1 MILTLLKL
9 STFLTVFFL
18 GCSGD
23 QVNRHSQDDETCS
36 WNDIHCYQD
45 PNLKEI
51 SIDLG
56 YGENETF
63 LAYIPPDVS
72 TFYGDK
78 PFSRKAVAPKF
89 NGQFGKFIN
98 LSPDPIRIY
107 W

>member
-1 MILTLLKL
+1 MKFLLLRLFTVLTI
-9 STFLTVFFL
+9 FL

-23 QVNRHSQDDETCS
+23 QVNRYSQDDETCT
-36 WNDIHCYQD
+36 WNDINCYQD

-56 YGENETF
+56 NGDNETF

-72 TFYGDK
+72 TFYRDK
-78 PFSRKAVAPKF
+78 PLTRKAVAPKF

-98 LSPDPIRIY
+98 LSPNPIRIY